1 MHAYNLTTAQGAGG
15 FHKAGL
21 YNCVDVIA
29 TRRAFDVLMERAD
42 PQTIRTYGMERS
54 VQNAAFAMSSRGLLV
69 DEVARSKGQRDL
81 SVEKHKVERRIA
93 KMPQITD
100 VFDMLGNS
108 TDASLFGPKAVMCPK
123 SKRKDGHHSWPKGVE
138 DSAEKLCE
146 QCGRPRL
153 MVKPFNPGS
162 PDQVMHL
169 FYDLYKCQVQ
179 TNKKRQPSVDEDC
192 MDKLARKYPKYKA
205 VSTAI
210 IDYRDLTK
218 QLGFLKSRLRGGR
231 FYMNFNVGATLTARW
246 SSNKDNFG
254 DGANGQ
260 NITERWRHI
269 FIADPGKTLF
279 YADLKQAES
288 NAVAHMAGDDAYI
301 EAHRSGD
308 VHTFVTRFIWPDLPW
323 TGDLAK
329 DKAIAKQLP
338 EWDPVPGHDYRFQAK
353 KFQHGSNYGL
363 TPRGIAIIEHIP
375 LAVAEE
381 GQARYFQ
388 AFPKVRAWQN
398 TIRDDITNMRA
409 LVNPLGIRTKLYG
422 RPWDEHTYKQGL
434 SIKPQGLV
442 AHIIDLAAE
451 QIYNEL
457 DPWQVWLLA
466 QIHDALLGEV
476 DDGNFAAMER
486 ILELMSIPIPVT
498 DIYGVTR
505 TMQIETEMAIGKNW
519 GHQVTKPIDAQG
531 NPQRLNMQG
540 LKEWTPS

>member
-1 MHAYNLTTAQGAGG
+1 MYKYNLATAQGATG
-15 FHKAGL
+15 FHKAAL
-21 YNCVDVIA
+21 YNCVDNIA
-29 TRRAFDVLMERAD
+29 TRRIFDVLMERAD
-42 PQTIRTYGMERS
+42 PQTLRTYSMERS

-69 DEVARSKGQRDL
+69 DEVARSKGAREL
-81 SVEKHKVERRIA
+81 GLEKTKLERRIA
-93 KMPQITD
+93 KMPQITS
-100 VFDMLGNS
+100 VFDMLANS
-108 TDASLFGPKAVMCPK
+108 VDASLFGPKAVVCPK
-123 SKRKDGHHSWPKGVE
+123 SKRKDGHHSWPKPDPEAVGIPACTE
-138 DSAEKLCE
+138 
-146 QCGRPRL
+146 CGRPRQ

-169 FYDLYKCQVQ
+169 FYDLYGCQVQ
-179 TNKKRQPSVDEDC
+179 TNKKKQPSVDEDC
-192 MDKLARKYPKYKA
+192 MDKLARKYPKYKD
-205 VSTAI
+205 VTTAI
-210 IDYRDLTK
+210 IDYRDYAK

-269 FIADPGKTLF
+269 FIADPGKTIF

-288 NAVAHMAGDDAYI
+288 NAVAHMAGDEAYI

-308 VHTFVTRFIWPDLPW
+308 VHTFVTRFIWPELPW

-381 GQARYFQ
+381 GQGRYFQ

-476 DDGNFAAMER
+476 DDGDTASLKR
-486 ILELMSIPIPVT
+486 VLELMSIPIPVT

-505 TMQIETEMAIGKNW
+505 TMQIETEMAVGKNW
-519 GHQVTKPIDAQG
+519 GHAGPT
-531 NPQRLNMQG
+531 NMQG